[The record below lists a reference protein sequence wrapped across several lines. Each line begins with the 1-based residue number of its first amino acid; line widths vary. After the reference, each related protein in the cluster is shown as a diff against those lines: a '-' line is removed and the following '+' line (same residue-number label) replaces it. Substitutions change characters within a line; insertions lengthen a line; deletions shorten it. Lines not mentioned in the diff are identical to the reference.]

1 MVTNLSYTDDIYI
14 FKGVLFKF
22 RKQASRDGSP
32 VFVVN
37 SKIKDMTFEEFK
49 TQTIIKAHEL
59 MMANDLE
66 MQNLAMLNTAA
77 KNAKYDILGC
87 IKDKIDMAIT
97 EDEIKKDF
105 ERFIRHEAMRANT
118 TQDEILRI
126 ATSRENLIRLNNMN
140 KY

>member
-1 MVTNLSYTDDIYI
+1 MVR
-14 FKGVLFKF
+14 LFLLKIL
-22 RKQASRDGSP
+22 K
-32 VFVVN
+32 
-37 SKIKDMTFEEFK
+37 SKI
-49 TQTIIKAHEL
+49 
-59 MMANDLE
+59 
-66 MQNLAMLNTAA
+66 
-77 KNAKYDILGC
+77 
-87 IKDKIDMAIT
+87 IDMAIT

>member
-1 MVTNLSYTDDIYI
+1 MVR
-14 FKGVLFKF
+14 LF
-22 RKQASRDGSP
+22 
-32 VFVVN
+32 FVEN

-49 TQTIIKAHEL
+49 TKTIIKAHEL

-77 KNAKYDILGC
+77 KNAKFDILGC

-126 ATSRENLIRLNNMN
+126 ATSRENLVRLNNMN